1 MTARIPA
8 LFNTISDTAQSRAQS
23 VTPPWRLIASRASG
37 RTERE
42 IMSDPKWLSPRKL
55 REYYVDHAFAD
66 VREAEEQLFLSV
78 TKGEVRARSKNRAF
92 GPEWLKQIA
101 QLKVVEANPFALPP
115 DIELSVE
122 DAKRKW
128 AASPH

>member
-1 MTARIPA
+1 
-8 LFNTISDTAQSRAQS
+8 
-23 VTPPWRLIASRASG
+23 
-37 RTERE
+37 
-42 IMSDPKWLSPRKL
+42 
-55 REYYVDHAFAD
+55 
-66 VREAEEQLFLSV
+66 LFLSV
-78 TKGEVRARSKNRAF
+78 TKGEVRARSKNRVF

-101 QLKVVEANPFALPP
+101 QLKVDEANPFALPP

>member
-1 MTARIPA
+1 MTQNG
-8 LFNTISDTAQSRAQS
+8 F
-23 VTPPWRLIASRASG
+23 
-37 RTERE
+37 
-42 IMSDPKWLSPRKL
+42 PRGSCGNIT
-55 REYYVDHAFAD
+55 VDHAFAD

-78 TKGEVRARSKNRAF
+78 TKGEVRARSKNRVF

-101 QLKVVEANPFALPP
+101 QLKVDEANPFALPP

>member
-1 MTARIPA
+1 
-8 LFNTISDTAQSRAQS
+8 
-23 VTPPWRLIASRASG
+23 
-37 RTERE
+37 
-42 IMSDPKWLSPRKL
+42 MSDPKWLSPRKL

-78 TKGEVRARSKNRAF
+78 TKGEVRARSKNRVF

-101 QLKVVEANPFALPP
+101 QLKVDEANPFALPP

-128 AASPH
+128 AASPHG